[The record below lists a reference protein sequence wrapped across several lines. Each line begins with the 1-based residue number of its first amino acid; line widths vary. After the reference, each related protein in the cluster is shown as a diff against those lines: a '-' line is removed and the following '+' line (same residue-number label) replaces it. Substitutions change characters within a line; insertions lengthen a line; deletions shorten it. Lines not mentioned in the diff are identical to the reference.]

1 MNYAREIRDRVTAA
15 EALPFYGLTVDKAGF
30 CKCPFHQGD
39 NTGSLKIY
47 TGNRGWH
54 CFACGA
60 GSSVVDFVMQ
70 YFGLSFLDAQ
80 RKINDDFGLGL
91 PIDKPQ
97 SRQEQIEAANRAR
110 KQREAMQE
118 RERKIQSLR
127 DAVDRAL
134 TAFVLLDKLMM
145 RRQPSGAILARRDA
159 AWYNYCEANEN
170 LSRFLAK
177 KG

>member
-1 MNYAREIRDRVTAA
+1 MNYAREIRNRVTAS
-15 EALPFYGLTVDKAGF
+15 EALPFYGLTVDRAGF

-47 TGNRGWH
+47 TGSRGWH

-91 PIDKPQ
+91 PIDKPLN
-97 SRQEQIEAANRAR
+97 RQEQIYAANRIR

-118 RERKIQSLR
+118 RERKAQALR

-134 TAFVLLDKLMM
+134 SAFVLMDKLSM
-145 RRQPSGAILARRDA
+145 RQPPSGAIIAHRDA

-177 KG
+177 RD